1 MSRGGPVSTAKER
14 VLDYGRALH
23 IPSGTAEGGMM
34 RVIAGGL
41 VAAGIAVSGALAGV
55 GTAGGE
61 PIPSGT
67 YQGTTTV
74 PAGELIWK
82 GKTFQEGTVVNNFT
96 FGLTGLAG
104 TTSQDG
110 NGNTVIDYS
119 PSGLGFLTDRISPNA
134 DGTYT
139 GAVYV
144 GGNQVGS
151 FGLAR

>member
-1 MSRGGPVSTAKER
+1 MRTITRGIVTA
-14 VLDYGRALH
+14 
-23 IPSGTAEGGMM
+23 GTMIG
-34 RVIAGGL
+34 
-41 VAAGIAVSGALAGV
+41 AVLAGA
-55 GTAGGE
+55 GTGVAE
-61 PIPSGT
+61 PAAAPNGT
-67 YQGTTTV
+67 YQGTTTA

-82 GKTFQEGTVVNNFT
+82 GKTFQVGTVVNNFA

-104 TTSQDG
+104 KTSQDG

>member
-1 MSRGGPVSTAKER
+1 MRAITRGIVTA
-14 VLDYGRALH
+14 
-23 IPSGTAEGGMM
+23 GTAIGA
-34 RVIAGGL
+34 VIAGAGAA
-41 VAAGIAVSGALAGV
+41 VA
-55 GTAGGE
+55 E
-61 PIPSGT
+61 PAAAPSGT
-67 YQGTTTV
+67 YQGTTTT

-82 GKTFQEGTVVNNFT
+82 GKTFQGDTVVNNFA

-134 DGTYT
+134 DGSYT

-144 GGNQVGS
+144 GGSQVGS
-151 FGLAR
+151 FGLSR

>member
-1 MSRGGPVSTAKER
+1 
-14 VLDYGRALH
+14 
-23 IPSGTAEGGMM
+23 MM
-34 RVIAGGL
+34 RAITRGIVIAGAAIGAAL
-41 VAAGIAVSGALAGV
+41 GGAGTCVAEPAV
-55 GTAGGE
+55 
-61 PIPSGT
+61 PSGT
-67 YQGTTTV
+67 YQGTTTA

-82 GKTFQEGTVVNNFT
+82 GKTFQGDTVVNNFV

-134 DGTYT
+134 DGSYT

-144 GGNQVGS
+144 GGSQVGS
-151 FGLAR
+151 FGLSR